1 MNEKMSKICPPSA
14 KSICDFSVCHRII
27 SQGSTHNNKG
37 ARTRCGAP
45 RAPVVVCSAL
55 ADYSM
60 ASRGRA
66 YMVDMSSTIVGTWVH
81 NSCFQEFGPR
91 FLTCPQPVGTWVK
104 HISGI
109 WSQMFVMTHKWI
121 WI

>member
-45 RAPVVVCSAL
+45 LPPPARPCCCVFSL
-55 ADYSM
+55 SLLFNGKQ
-60 ASRGRA
+60 R
-66 YMVDMSSTIVGTWVH
+66 T
-81 NSCFQEFGPR
+81 
-91 FLTCPQPVGTWVK
+91 
-104 HISGI
+104 GI
-109 WSQMFVMTHKWI
+109 YG
-121 WI
+121 